1 MEQKTIAQSL
11 DTLGKG
17 QAGIEGERIYV
28 ASQWQLMWWQ
38 FKRAKAAVVST
49 FVIIFL
55 FLIAIFPE
63 FLAPYDPLKQ
73 GRQIYSPPQGA
84 FFRIQDGRLGLYVYE
99 RKLEIEPVTL
109 RQLYAPVKDSIYPVR
124 FFVPGK
130 EYKLLGL
137 FRTKVHLF
145 GLPEGSPASLHL
157 FGTDRFGRDM
167 FSRVM
172 YATRISMSIGLVG
185 VGLSFLLG
193 IIFGGFSGYY
203 GGLFDTITQRV
214 IEMLRSVPSVP
225 LWLGLSAAIPRDW
238 PQVRVYFAI
247 TLLLSLLGWTGLARV
262 VRGRFLSLREEDFV
276 MAARLVG
283 GSDARIVF
291 AHLVPSM
298 LSHIIASLTLSIPGM
313 ILSETG
319 LSFLGLGLRSPT
331 ISWGVLLQEAQNVR
345 TVALSPWL
353 MIPGF
358 FVIVAVLSYNF
369 MGDGLRDAADPYG

>member
-1 MEQKTIAQSL
+1 MAERREAQSL
-11 DTLGKG
+11 DTRS
-17 QAGIEGERIYV
+17 QEVPIADSERVFV

-38 FKRAKAAVVST
+38 FRRAKAALVST
-49 FVIIFL
+49 VVILIL
-55 FLIAIFPE
+55 FFIAIFCE
-63 FLAPYDPLKQ
+63 FLSPYDPLKQ
-73 GRQIYSPPQGA
+73 GLDIYAPPQLPSL
-84 FFRIQDGRLGLYVYE
+84 RVYEGRFGLYIYAREQTIDPETLALIYAVDE
-99 RKLEIEPVTL
+99 STACPVQFLVSGLEY
-109 RQLYAPVKDSIYPVR
+109 RM
-124 FFVPGK
+124 
-130 EYKLLGL
+130 LGL
-137 FRTKVHLF
+137 FPTDIHLF
-145 GLPEGSPASLHL
+145 GLEEGSLCTLYL

-193 IIFGGFSGYY
+193 ITFGGFSGYY

-214 IEMLRSVPSVP
+214 IEMLRSVPTVP

-247 TLLLSLLGWTGLARV
+247 TVLLSLIGWTGLARV

-283 GSDARIVF
+283 GGDARIVF

-298 LSHIIASLTLSIPGM
+298 LSHIIASLTLSVPSM
-313 ILSETG
+313 ILSETA
-319 LSFLGLGLRSPT
+319 LSFLGLGLRAPT
-331 ISWGVLLQEAQNVR
+331 ISWGTLLHEAQNVR

-353 MIPGF
+353 MIPSI
-358 FVIVAVLSYNF
+358 FVIVTVLAYNF